1 MTAKLFQE
9 VSFPL
14 QTTLKQRAPWRAKL
28 SIFWWPLAPIVAT
41 VTLLCTEWIHRGSLS
56 ASFGTDNFLPHFG
69 SFACSWLLILCTYLF
84 LANLTRLPAL
94 AVLVCGAGGCIPATV
109 TYFKLKLRGEPF
121 FPWDLSQ
128 GAEAADVVGKAGL
141 ELQTSMWVSALIILA
156 LAVFACLVPRPRGG
170 AVWQFILSWAA
181 PGAGGLALLFLVFLS
196 PTGSR
201 MVGIVPDMWMQ
212 NRYYRNYGVIAGFL
226 TNIQNLEV
234 DEPED
239 YSEETV
245 KQLVE
250 QAYSQDLAPE
260 FEGSYAQAGD
270 GQVTQP
276 NIIFIMDES
285 FWDVQELED
294 YGVVFDQPVT
304 PNLHR
309 LMETSAYGKAYSPSF
324 GGGTCD
330 VEFEALTG
338 FSVEFLPSG
347 SKPFQQHVTRPMF
360 SIASYLKDQGYA
372 TQAIHCY
379 YAKFWSRNTA
389 YPNLGIDEFISLED
403 FVGPE
408 RKRDTEWSGGL
419 VTDAEMARRIIQ
431 EYEERDEDKPLF
443 IHAVTMQNHTSYNK
457 NNYPEEELVGILE
470 APEGISE
477 STLGALQDFAT
488 GVREADAMLGTLTD
502 YFSQVDE
509 PTILVFWGDHYNPIG
524 SGYEVYTAT
533 GYASG
538 ADSESPELHQMP
550 LLIWSNYWDGKVDLG
565 TVAAYQISPVLME
578 LYGLEEPPMFR
589 YLANQ
594 LSAYRSRTLGVTI
607 LPDGTAT
614 DADLT
619 EKQEQWFQNHWLLQ
633 YDLMFG
639 EEYALTR

>member
-1 MTAKLFQE
+1 M
-9 VSFPL
+9 

-28 SIFWWPLAPIVAT
+28 SIFWWLLAPITAT

-56 ASFGTDNFLPHFG
+56 SSFWTDNFLPHFG

-94 AVLVCGAGGCIPATV
+94 AVVLCGAGGCIPATV

-141 ELQTSMWVSALIILA
+141 ELQTSMWVSALVFLA
-156 LAVFACLVPRPRGG
+156 LAAFACLVPRPRKG
-170 AVWQFILSWAA
+170 VLWQFILSWAA

-201 MVGIVPDMWMQ
+201 AVGIVPDMWMQ

-245 KQLVE
+245 NALVE
-250 QAYSQDLAPE
+250 QSYSQDLAPV
-260 FEGSYAQAGD
+260 FEGSYAQGGD

-285 FWDVQELED
+285 FWDVQELEE

-347 SKPFQQHVTRPMF
+347 CKPFQQHVTHPMF
-360 SIASYLKDQGYA
+360 SLPWVYPRKADIMIAGCGGYPKDMSLYQGTKTIDNVEPGLKIGGTLVLLAECRDGGGPAEYFNWIHPLAKGTLDPELRKNFTIPGYIFYLNCEQ
-372 TQAIHCY
+372 
-379 YAKFWSRNTA
+379 
-389 YPNLGIDEFISLED
+389 
-403 FVGPE
+403 
-408 RKRDTEWSGGL
+408 
-419 VTDAEMARRIIQ
+419 ARRYRILMLTSVDPAQLAPMGIQ
-431 EYEERDEDKPLF
+431 AF
-443 IHAVTMQNHTSYNK
+443 SNV
-457 NNYPEEELVGILE
+457 EELL
-470 APEGISE
+470 A
-477 STLGALQDFAT
+477 
-488 GVREADAMLGTLTD
+488 
-502 YFSQVDE
+502 QVDFTGKLTYIIE
-509 PTILVFWGDHYNPIG
+509 NG
-524 SGYEVYTAT
+524 S
-533 GYASG
+533 
-538 ADSESPELHQMP
+538 
-550 LLIWSNYWDGKVDLG
+550 
-565 TVAAYQISPVLME
+565 TVIP
-578 LYGLEEPPMFR
+578 
-589 YLANQ
+589 
-594 LSAYRSRTLGVTI
+594 RTE
-607 LPDGTAT
+607 GTAT
-614 DADLT
+614 
-619 EKQEQWFQNHWLLQ
+619 
-633 YDLMFG
+633 
-639 EEYALTR
+639 

>member
-41 VTLLCTEWIHRGSLS
+41 ATLLCTEWIHRGSLS
-56 ASFGTDNFLPHFG
+56 ASFWTDNFLPHFG

-94 AVLVCGAGGCIPATV
+94 AVLVCGVGGCIPATV

-294 YGVVFDQPVT
+294 YGVAFDQPVT

-309 LMETSAYGKAYSPSF
+309 LVETSAYGKAYSPSF

-403 FVGPE
+403 FVDPE

-457 NNYPEEELVGILE
+457 NNYPEGELVGILE

-533 GYASG
+533 GYTSG

-607 LPDGTAT
+607 LPDGTTT

-619 EKQEQWFQNHWLLQ
+619 EEQEQWFQNHWLLQ

>member
-1 MTAKLFQE
+1 MQ
-9 VSFPL
+9 
-14 QTTLKQRAPWRAKL
+14 TLKQTAPWRAKL
-28 SIFWWPLAPIVAT
+28 SFFWWLLAPVTAT

-56 ASFGTDNFLPHFG
+56 ASFWTDNFSPHFG
-69 SFACSWLLILCTYLF
+69 SFACTWLLILCTYLF

-94 AVLVCGAGGCIPATV
+94 AVLVCGAGGCVPATV

-141 ELQTSMWVSALIILA
+141 ELQTSMWVSGLVFLA
-156 LAVFACLVPRPRGG
+156 LAAFACLVPRPRRW
-170 AVWQFILSWAA
+170 ALWQFVLSWAA
-181 PGAGGLALLFLVFLS
+181 PGAGMLALLVFVFFS

-201 MVGIVPDMWMQ
+201 RVGIVPDMWMQ

-226 TNIQNLEV
+226 TNVQNLDV

-239 YSEETV
+239 YSEEAV
-245 KQLVE
+245 EELVR
-250 QAYSQDLAPE
+250 QAYSQNLAPQ
-260 FEGSYAQAGD
+260 FANSYALAGD
-270 GQVTQP
+270 GTVTQP

-285 FWDVQELED
+285 FWDVQELVQ
-294 YGVVFDQPVT
+294 YGVVFDQSVT

-347 SKPFQQHVTRPMF
+347 CKPFQQHVTHPMF
-360 SIASYLKDQGYA
+360 SIASYLKEQGYA

-389 YPNLGIDEFISLED
+389 YPNLGFDEFISLED
-403 FVGPE
+403 FVDPE

-431 EYEERDEDKPLF
+431 EYEQRDKDKPLF

-477 STLGALQDFAT
+477 NTLGALRDFAT

-550 LLIWSNYWDGKVDLG
+550 LLIWSNYWQGKVDLG
-565 TVAAYQISPVLME
+565 TVAAYEISPVLME
-578 LYGLEEPPMFR
+578 LYGLEEPPLFR

-594 LSAYRSRTLGVTI
+594 LSVYRSRTLGVTI

-619 EKQEQWFQNHWLLQ
+619 EEQERWFQNHWLLQ

-639 EEYALTR
+639 EEYAQALPQA

>member
-1 MTAKLFQE
+1 
-9 VSFPL
+9 
-14 QTTLKQRAPWRAKL
+14 
-28 SIFWWPLAPIVAT
+28 
-41 VTLLCTEWIHRGSLS
+41 
-56 ASFGTDNFLPHFG
+56 
-69 SFACSWLLILCTYLF
+69 
-84 LANLTRLPAL
+84 
-94 AVLVCGAGGCIPATV
+94 
-109 TYFKLKLRGEPF
+109 
-121 FPWDLSQ
+121 
-128 GAEAADVVGKAGL
+128 
-141 ELQTSMWVSALIILA
+141 MWVSGLVFLA
-156 LAVFACLVPRPRGG
+156 LAAFACLVPRPRRW
-170 AVWQFILSWAA
+170 ALWQFVLSWAA
-181 PGAGGLALLFLVFLS
+181 PGAGMLALLVFVFFS

-201 MVGIVPDMWMQ
+201 RVGIVPDMWMQ

-226 TNIQNLEV
+226 TNVQNLDV

-239 YSEETV
+239 YSEEAV
-245 KQLVE
+245 EELVR
-250 QAYSQDLAPE
+250 QAYSQNLAPQ
-260 FEGSYAQAGD
+260 FANSYALAGD
-270 GQVTQP
+270 GTVTQP

-285 FWDVQELED
+285 FWDVQELVQ
-294 YGVVFDQPVT
+294 YGVAFDQSVT

-347 SKPFQQHVTRPMF
+347 CKPFQQHVTHPMF
-360 SIASYLKDQGYA
+360 SIASYLKEQGYA

-389 YPNLGIDEFISLED
+389 YPNLGFDEFISLED
-403 FVGPE
+403 FVDPE

-431 EYEERDEDKPLF
+431 EYEQRDKDKPLF

-477 STLGALQDFAT
+477 NTLGALQDFAT

-550 LLIWSNYWDGKVDLG
+550 LLIWSNYWQGKVDLG
-565 TVAAYQISPVLME
+565 TVAAYEISPVLME
-578 LYGLEEPPMFR
+578 LYGLEEPPLFR

-594 LSAYRSRTLGVTI
+594 LSVYRSRTQGVTI

-619 EKQEQWFQNHWLLQ
+619 EEQERWFQNHWLLQ

-639 EEYALTR
+639 EEYAQALPQA

>member
-1 MTAKLFQE
+1 M
-9 VSFPL
+9 

-56 ASFGTDNFLPHFG
+56 ASFWTDNFLPHFG

-201 MVGIVPDMWMQ
+201 LAGIVPDMWMQ

-578 LYGLEEPPMFR
+578 LYGLEEPPVFR

>member
-1 MTAKLFQE
+1 MQ
-9 VSFPL
+9 
-14 QTTLKQRAPWRAKL
+14 TLKQTAPWRAKL
-28 SIFWWPLAPIVAT
+28 SFFWWLLAPVTAT

-56 ASFGTDNFLPHFG
+56 ASFWTDNFSPHFG
-69 SFACSWLLILCTYLF
+69 SFACTWLLILCTYLF

-94 AVLVCGAGGCIPATV
+94 AVLVCGAGGCVPATV

-141 ELQTSMWVSALIILA
+141 ELQTSMWVSGLVFLA
-156 LAVFACLVPRPRGG
+156 LAAFACLVPRPRRW
-170 AVWQFILSWAA
+170 ALWQFVLSWAA
-181 PGAGGLALLFLVFLS
+181 PGAGMLALLVLVFFS

-201 MVGIVPDMWMQ
+201 RVGIVPDMWMQ

-226 TNIQNLEV
+226 TNVQNLDV

-239 YSEETV
+239 YSEEAV
-245 KQLVE
+245 EELVR
-250 QAYSQDLAPE
+250 QAYSQNLAPQ
-260 FEGSYAQAGD
+260 FANSYALAGD
-270 GQVTQP
+270 GTVTQP

-285 FWDVQELED
+285 FWDVQELVQ
-294 YGVVFDQPVT
+294 YGVVFDQSVT

-347 SKPFQQHVTRPMF
+347 CKPFQQHVTHPMF
-360 SIASYLKDQGYA
+360 SIASYLKEQGYA

-389 YPNLGIDEFISLED
+389 YPNLGFDEFISLED
-403 FVGPE
+403 FVDPE

-431 EYEERDEDKPLF
+431 EYEQRDKDKPLF

-477 STLGALQDFAT
+477 NTLGALQDFAT

-550 LLIWSNYWDGKVDLG
+550 LLIWSNYWQGKVDLG
-565 TVAAYQISPVLME
+565 TVAAYEISPVLME
-578 LYGLEEPPMFR
+578 LYGLEEPPLFR

-594 LSAYRSRTLGVTI
+594 LSVYRSRTLGVTI

-619 EKQEQWFQNHWLLQ
+619 EEQERWLQNHWLLQ

-639 EEYALTR
+639 EEYAQALPQA

>member
-1 MTAKLFQE
+1 MQ
-9 VSFPL
+9 
-14 QTTLKQRAPWRAKL
+14 TLKQTAPWRAKL
-28 SIFWWPLAPIVAT
+28 SFFWWLLAPVTAT

-56 ASFGTDNFLPHFG
+56 ASFWTDNFSPHFG
-69 SFACSWLLILCTYLF
+69 SFACTWLLILCTYLF

-94 AVLVCGAGGCIPATV
+94 AVLVCGAGGCVPATV

-141 ELQTSMWVSALIILA
+141 ELQTSMWVSGLVFLA
-156 LAVFACLVPRPRGG
+156 LAAFACLVPRPRRW
-170 AVWQFILSWAA
+170 ALWQFVLSWAA
-181 PGAGGLALLFLVFLS
+181 PGAGMLALLVFVLFS

-201 MVGIVPDMWMQ
+201 RVGIVPDMWMQ

-226 TNIQNLEV
+226 TNVQNLDV

-239 YSEETV
+239 YSEEAV
-245 KQLVE
+245 EELVR
-250 QAYSQDLAPE
+250 QAYSQNLAPQ
-260 FEGSYAQAGD
+260 FANSYALAGD
-270 GQVTQP
+270 GTVTQP

-285 FWDVQELED
+285 FWDVQELVQ
-294 YGVVFDQPVT
+294 YGVVYDQSVT

-347 SKPFQQHVTRPMF
+347 CKPFQQHVTHPMF
-360 SIASYLKDQGYA
+360 SIASYLKEQGYA

-389 YPNLGIDEFISLED
+389 YPNLGFDEFISLED
-403 FVGPE
+403 FVDPE

-431 EYEERDEDKPLF
+431 EYEQRDKDKPLF

-477 STLGALQDFAT
+477 NTLGALQDFAT

-550 LLIWSNYWDGKVDLG
+550 LLIWSNYWQGKVDLG
-565 TVAAYQISPVLME
+565 TVAAYEISPVLME
-578 LYGLEEPPMFR
+578 LYGLEEPPLFR

-594 LSAYRSRTLGVTI
+594 LSVYRSRTLGVTI

-619 EKQEQWFQNHWLLQ
+619 EEQKRWFQNHWLLQ

-639 EEYALTR
+639 EEYAQALPQA